1 MRARL
6 TFGFAIA
13 FVVFVAFAVFAV
25 IGSSQADEWPSRPIR
40 TIIPL
45 SPGSAADIVP
55 RIVFEQLS
63 AQLGQPTVM
72 ENRPGASGTIAARA
86 VATADAD
93 GYTLLAHST
102 AHVISPAT
110 VANVPYD
117 PIKDFAAVA
126 PLGNLPLVLV
136 VAPSKN
142 IKTIQE
148 LVTLGKQRPLTF
160 GSIGVGSPIHLAME
174 RLRLSAGFQGQA
186 IPFKGA
192 PEAVLEVATGRVDM
206 YYSPVSA
213 ALPLIRD
220 GKLLALAVSSQERA
234 ASLPDVPTTQEAG
247 YANSAYQFWIGVF
260 APAKTPRDIVNKLNA
275 EIRKSLQVP
284 SVRERFSQ
292 LGVQPMAMNAEQF
305 DKFVKHELVLNAEL
319 AKAAGLAPQ

>member
-1 MRARL
+1 MSARVIIGLVTAL
-6 TFGFAIA
+6 TALTA
-13 FVVFVAFAVFAV
+13 AT
-25 IGSSQADEWPSRPIR
+25 GSRADEWPSRPIR
-40 TIIPL
+40 TIVPL

-63 AQLGQPTVM
+63 AQLGQPTIV

-93 GYTLLAHST
+93 GYMLLAHST
-102 AHVISPAT
+102 AHVISPST
-110 VANVPYD
+110 VANIPYD
-117 PIKDFAAVA
+117 PIKDFTPVA

-148 LVTLGKQRPLTF
+148 LVALGKQRPLTF

-174 RLRLSAGFQGQA
+174 RLRLSAGFQEQA

-192 PEAVLEVATGRVDM
+192 PEAVLEAVTGRIDM

-220 GKLLALAVSSQERA
+220 GKLLALAVSSPERV

-247 YANSAYQFWIGVF
+247 YANSSYQFWIGIF
-260 APAKTPRDIVNKLNA
+260 APAKTPRDVVNKLNT
-275 EIRKSLQVP
+275 EIQKSLQVP
-284 SVRERFSQ
+284 SVRERFAQ
-292 LGVQPMAMNAEQF
+292 LGVQPMAMSAEQF
-305 DKFVKHELVLNAEL
+305 DKFVKDELVLNAEL
-319 AKAAGLAPQ
+319 AKAAGLTPQ

>member
-1 MRARL
+1 MSARVIIGLVTAL
-6 TFGFAIA
+6 TALTA
-13 FVVFVAFAVFAV
+13 AT
-25 IGSSQADEWPSRPIR
+25 GSRADEWPSRPIR
-40 TIIPL
+40 TIVPL

-63 AQLGQPTVM
+63 AQLGQPTIV

-93 GYTLLAHST
+93 GYMLLAHST
-102 AHVISPAT
+102 AHVISPST
-110 VANVPYD
+110 VANIPYD
-117 PIKDFAAVA
+117 PIKDFTAVA

-148 LVTLGKQRPLTF
+148 LVALGKQRPLTF

-174 RLRLSAGFQGQA
+174 RLRLSAGFQEQA

-192 PEAVLEVATGRVDM
+192 PEAVLEAVTGRIDM

-220 GKLLALAVSSQERA
+220 GKLLALAVSSPERV

-247 YANSAYQFWIGVF
+247 YANSSYQFWIGIF
-260 APAKTPRDIVNKLNA
+260 APAKTPRDVVNKLNT
-275 EIRKSLQVP
+275 EIQKSLQVP
-284 SVRERFSQ
+284 SVRERFAQ
-292 LGVQPMAMNAEQF
+292 LGVQPMAMSAEQF
-305 DKFVKHELVLNAEL
+305 DKFVKDELVLNAEL
-319 AKAAGLAPQ
+319 AKAAGLTPQ